1 MAIIDKKVL
10 FKSNIEYSN
19 IYLNPCNNIEYSF
32 QDDITTTTAPVDE
45 TTEESITTTEAA
57 LENEQFFSLDESQIN
72 FPVTALPGSA
82 QDLAGL
88 GEGGVRFPANTTVT
102 RMRSDG
108 SRVRFYNRTL
118 DTSASLVV
126 LRLKQLLSSELGVA
140 EAKGEGGGKEV
151 ARHTRVVYINN
162 QRVELE
168 AEAAS

>member
-1 MAIIDKKVL
+1 M
-10 FKSNIEYSN
+10 
-19 IYLNPCNNIEYSF
+19 
-32 QDDITTTTAPVDE
+32 DE

-57 LENEQFFSLDESQIN
+57 LENEDFFSLDESQIN

-88 GEGGVRFPANTTVT
+88 GEGEGGVRFPANTTVT

-126 LRLKQLLSSELGVA
+126 LRLKQLLSSELGAA
-140 EAKGEGGGKEV
+140 EGAAGGEE
-151 ARHTRVVYINN
+151 ATRHTRVVYINN

>member
-1 MAIIDKKVL
+1 M
-10 FKSNIEYSN
+10 
-19 IYLNPCNNIEYSF
+19 
-32 QDDITTTTAPVDE
+32 DE

-57 LENEQFFSLDESQIN
+57 LENEELFSLDESQIN

-126 LRLKQLLSSELGVA
+126 LRLKQLLSSELGTA
-140 EAKGEGGGKEV
+140 EGEGGGGGGGEDA

>member
-1 MAIIDKKVL
+1 M
-10 FKSNIEYSN
+10 
-19 IYLNPCNNIEYSF
+19 
-32 QDDITTTTAPVDE
+32 DE
-45 TTEESITTTEAA
+45 TTEESSTTTEAA
-57 LENEQFFSLDESQIN
+57 LENEDFFSLDESQIN

-126 LRLKQLLSSELGVA
+126 LRLKQLLSSELGAA
-140 EAKGEGGGKEV
+140 EGEAGGEE
-151 ARHTRVVYINN
+151 ATRHTRVVYINN

>member
-1 MAIIDKKVL
+1 M
-10 FKSNIEYSN
+10 
-19 IYLNPCNNIEYSF
+19 
-32 QDDITTTTAPVDE
+32 DE
-45 TTEESITTTEAA
+45 TTEESSTTTEAA
-57 LENEQFFSLDESQIN
+57 LENEEFFSLDESQIN

-126 LRLKQLLSSELGVA
+126 LRLKQLLSSELGA
-140 EAKGEGGGKEV
+140 AEGGGEEA

>member
-1 MAIIDKKVL
+1 M
-10 FKSNIEYSN
+10 
-19 IYLNPCNNIEYSF
+19 
-32 QDDITTTTAPVDE
+32 DE

-57 LENEQFFSLDESQIN
+57 LENEEFFSLDESQIN

-126 LRLKQLLSSELGVA
+126 LRLKQLLSSELGEA
-140 EAKGEGGGKEV
+140 EGEGEGGGGGEKG

>member
-1 MAIIDKKVL
+1 M
-10 FKSNIEYSN
+10 
-19 IYLNPCNNIEYSF
+19 
-32 QDDITTTTAPVDE
+32 
-45 TTEESITTTEAA
+45 
-57 LENEQFFSLDESQIN
+57 DESQIN

-126 LRLKQLLSSELGVA
+126 LRLKQLLSSELGAA
-140 EAKGEGGGKEV
+140 ERSGEGGGEGGG

-168 AEAAS
+168 AEAGS

>member
-1 MAIIDKKVL
+1 MD
-10 FKSNIEYSN
+10 S
-19 IYLNPCNNIEYSF
+19 
-32 QDDITTTTAPVDE
+32 
-45 TTEESITTTEAA
+45 EESITSTEAA
-57 LENEQFFSLDESQIN
+57 LENEELFSLDESQIN

-126 LRLKQLLSSELGVA
+126 LRLKQLLSSELGAA
-140 EAKGEGGGKEV
+140 EAGGEGGGEGEGGGGG

-168 AEAAS
+168 AEAGS

>member
-1 MAIIDKKVL
+1 MD
-10 FKSNIEYSN
+10 S
-19 IYLNPCNNIEYSF
+19 
-32 QDDITTTTAPVDE
+32 
-45 TTEESITTTEAA
+45 EESITSTEAA
-57 LENEQFFSLDESQIN
+57 LENEELFSLDESQIN

-126 LRLKQLLSSELGVA
+126 LRLKQLLSSELGAA
-140 EAKGEGGGKEV
+140 ERSGEGGGEGEGGG

-168 AEAAS
+168 AEAGS